1 MRKILAALLLLLGSI
16 GAAHAQQS
24 KAALDTEIDTNWPNN
39 TSGAITPALLRSTV
53 KDIVASYVDWL
64 TCTAQGSTLYWNS
77 TGTPSC
83 LAPGT
88 SGQFLKTNGAGA
100 DPAWATFSLT
110 ASQLTMENNF
120 RFIGNNAAANSAA
133 QELTANTLFDWIGS
147 TRGSLFYRG
156 VAAWSLLTPG
166 TDGFVLTTKGV
177 GADPIWTSPSSGGTV
192 TTITCNDG
200 MECSTNPITVT
211 GTLTPARATQAQIWS
226 GTRNKF
232 IDGDGLANGGAFG
245 MLTPASPTVS
255 VNFSS
260 AVNFSLAL
268 TGSTQLGSPSN
279 ALPGRTGCIFITKDL
294 TSRTLS
300 YGPNWKFAG
309 GTAPTLSTTTTTV
322 PDVLCYL
329 AHTSSFI
336 WATMTKAVQ

>member
-1 MRKILAALLLLLGSI
+1 MRKILAALLWLSLI
-16 GAAHAQQS
+16 APAHAQQS

-77 TGTPSC
+77 SGTPSC

-88 SGQFLKTNGAGA
+88 TGQFLKTNGAGA

-110 ASQLTMENNF
+110 ASQLTMTSNF

-133 QELTANTLFDWIGS
+133 QELSANTLFDWIGS

-156 VAAWSLLTPG
+156 IAAWSLLTPG

-192 TTITCNDG
+192 TAISCG
-200 MECSTNPITVT
+200 AAMQCSTNPITVT
-211 GTLTPARATQAQIWS
+211 GTMTPTTATQAQVWS
-226 GTRNKF
+226 GPRNTY
-232 IDGDGLANGGAFG
+232 IDADGLANGGTLG
-245 MLTPASPTVS
+245 TLTSASPTVT

-260 AVNFSLAL
+260 AVNFTLAL
-268 TGSTQLGSPSN
+268 AASTQLGDPSN
-279 ALPGRTGCIFITKDL
+279 VLPGRTGCIFITKDV

-300 YGPNWKFAG
+300 YGANWKFAG

-329 AHTSSFI
+329 SRTSTFI
-336 WATMTKAVQ
+336 WATMTKAIQ